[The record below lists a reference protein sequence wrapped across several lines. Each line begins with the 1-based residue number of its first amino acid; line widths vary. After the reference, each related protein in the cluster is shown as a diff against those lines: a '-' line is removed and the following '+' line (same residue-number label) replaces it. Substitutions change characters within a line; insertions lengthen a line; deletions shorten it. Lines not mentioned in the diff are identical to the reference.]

1 MPSLSRQPSPAPT
14 YTSTR
19 AWPLQDKSSD
29 QKTSLSDPITKPDHL
44 DPHHPHYISAPSP
57 SSSHLTETRRRRWP
71 RKHILIP
78 YTLALLFFLT
88 TLWFTSIALGVRLF
102 NVLKENDRDGLG
114 QEVVNVYVNG
124 IERGGIV
131 ETVTMTASM
140 GSVASSTDVATS
152 TSTLQTTSTYTGRL
166 HLVQTGAP
174 DIGNGNVRRRE
185 TGFVTVVRRV

>member
-1 MPSLSRQPSPAPT
+1 
-14 YTSTR
+14 
-19 AWPLQDKSSD
+19 
-29 QKTSLSDPITKPDHL
+29 
-44 DPHHPHYISAPSP
+44 
-57 SSSHLTETRRRRWP
+57 
-71 RKHILIP
+71 
-78 YTLALLFFLT
+78 
-88 TLWFTSIALGVRLF
+88 LF
-102 NVLKENDRDGLG
+102 NVLKENDSDRAV

-140 GSVASSTDVATS
+140 GNVASSTDVATS

-174 DIGNGNVRRRE
+174 DIGNGNGDVRRRE